1 MIGSESVEQII
12 NAHQDESISGN
23 IEKENDLNKTQEI
36 GNIIV
41 TSKQPKKAKFDITSS
56 DCESKNVNNSF
67 IADYMKS
74 HRININIRQVN
85 NL

>member
-12 NAHQDESISGN
+12 NAQQDESISGN

-41 TSKQPKKAKFDITSS
+41 ASKQPKKAKFDATNS
-56 DCESKNVNNSF
+56 DGEINNNDNIF
-67 IADYMKS
+67 IADYIKS